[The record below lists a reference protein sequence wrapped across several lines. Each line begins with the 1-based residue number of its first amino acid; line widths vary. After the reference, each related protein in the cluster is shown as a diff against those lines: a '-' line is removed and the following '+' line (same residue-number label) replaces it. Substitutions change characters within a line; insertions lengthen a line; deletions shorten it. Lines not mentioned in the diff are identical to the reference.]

1 MEALNVLGK
10 VCVVD
15 LRIDAAR
22 LVRSGIDDVVVGAA
36 LVGEA
41 LTVAVDLQER
51 LGAGV
56 VLADRSP
63 GKALPP
69 KALSLST

>member
-1 MEALNVLGK
+1 MEALCVLQNIG
-10 VCVVD
+10 VADLCV
-15 LRIDAAR
+15 DAAR
-22 LVRSGIDDVVVGAA
+22 LMGSSIDDVVVGAA

-41 LTVAVDLQER
+41 LTVAVDLQEG

-56 VLADRSP
+56 VLADGA

-69 KALSLST
+69 KAESLAT